1 MIKINLLPFRA
12 ARKRENVRRQVSI
25 YLLCML
31 FLFCLMGYLH
41 VAMGGQLTRLK
52 ATEDRLRNELKP
64 YTVIIREIAKL
75 KKDTKDLNTKLGVIE
90 NLEKKRLGPVLLLVE
105 LARAVPLDRLWL
117 NSVLET
123 SGRLTLQGTAMDN
136 HTVALFMTRLE
147 NTPHINS
154 VDLDRTTLK
163 FFPQHKRRA
172 SNFALTCKTAYA
184 LAAPAPASAPKA
196 KPKKSKGRR

>member
-41 VAMGGQLTRLK
+41 VSLGGQLTRLK
-52 ATEDRLRNELKP
+52 AKEESLRKELKT
-64 YTVIIREIAKL
+64 YAAITREIAKL
-75 KKDTKDLNTKLGVIE
+75 KRDTKDLNTKLGVIE
-90 NLEKKRLGPVLLLVE
+90 NLEKQRVGPVLLLVE

-136 HTVALFMTRLE
+136 HTVALFMTQLE
-147 NTPHINS
+147 DAPHINS

-163 FFPQHKRRA
+163 FFPEYKRRA
-172 SNFALTCKTAYA
+172 SNFVLTCKTAYV
-184 LAAPAPASAPKA
+184 KA
-196 KPKKSKGRR
+196 EPEVKPEKGKGRR

>member
-25 YLLCML
+25 YFLCML

-41 VAMGGQLTRLK
+41 VSLGSQLTRLK
-52 ATEDRLRNELKP
+52 ASEESLQKELNS
-64 YTVIIREIAKL
+64 YATITREIAKL
-75 KKDTKDLNTKLGVIE
+75 KKDTQDLNKKLGVIE
-90 NLEKKRLGPVLLLVE
+90 NLEKQRVGPVLLLAE

-136 HTVALFMTRLE
+136 HTVALFMTQLE
-147 NTPHINS
+147 NAPHIS
-154 VDLDRTTLK
+154 AVDLDRTTLK
-163 FFPQHKRRA
+163 FFPEYKRRA
-172 SNFALTCKTAYA
+172 SNFVLTCKTAYA
-184 LAAPAPASAPKA
+184 EAEPEVTPVKG
-196 KPKKSKGRR
+196 KGRR

>member
-12 ARKRENVRRQVSI
+12 AKKRENVRHQVSI

-41 VAMGGQLTRLK
+41 VSMGGQLARLK
-52 ATEDRLRNELKP
+52 ASEESLRKELKTYAP
-64 YTVIIREIAKL
+64 ITREIAKL

-90 NLEKKRLGPVLLLVE
+90 RLEKQRVGPVLLLAE
-105 LARAVPLDRLWL
+105 IARAVPLDRLWL

-147 NTPHINS
+147 KAPHIS
-154 VDLDRTTLK
+154 AVDLNRTSLTYFRK
-163 FFPQHKRRA
+163 YRRGA
-172 SNFALTCKTAYA
+172 SNFVLTCKTAYA
-184 LAAPAPASAPKA
+184 EAEPEVT
-196 KPKKSKGRR
+196 PKKGKRKR

>member
-41 VAMGGQLTRLK
+41 VSSNWELDRLK
-52 ATEDRLRNELKP
+52 AKQDSLQKELKS
-64 YTVIIREIAKL
+64 YAAITREIAKI
-75 KKDTKDLNTKLGVIE
+75 KKDTQTLNTKLGVIE
-90 NLEKKRLGPVLLLVE
+90 GLEKQRVGPVLLLAE
-105 LARAVPLDRLWL
+105 IARAVPLDRLWL

-136 HTVALFMTRLE
+136 HTVALFMTKLE
-147 NTPHINS
+147 DAPHITA

-163 FFPQHKRRA
+163 FFPEYKRRA
-172 SNFALTCKTAYA
+172 SNFVLTCKTAYA
-184 LAAPAPASAPKA
+184 EAEKPAAAS
-196 KPKKSKGRR
+196 KKGKGRR

>member
-41 VAMGGQLTRLK
+41 VSMGGQLARLK
-52 ATEDRLRNELKP
+52 ASEESLRNELKTYAP
-64 YTVIIREIAKL
+64 ITREIAKL
-75 KKDTKDLNTKLGVIE
+75 KKDTKDLNAKLVVIE
-90 NLEKKRLGPVLLLVE
+90 RLEKQRVGPVLLLVE
-105 LARAVPLDRLWL
+105 LARAVPPDRLWL

-147 NTPHINS
+147 DAPHINS

-163 FFPQHKRRA
+163 FFPEYKRRA
-172 SNFALTCKTAYA
+172 SNFVLTCKTAYA
-184 LAAPAPASAPKA
+184 EAEPEV

>member
-41 VAMGGQLTRLK
+41 VSLGGQLTRLK
-52 ATEDRLRNELKP
+52 ATEESLQKELKS
-64 YTVIIREIAKL
+64 YAAITREIAKL
-75 KKDTKDLNTKLGVIE
+75 KKDTQDLNTKLGVIE
-90 NLEKKRLGPVLLLVE
+90 NLEKQRLGPVLLLVE

-147 NTPHINS
+147 DTPHISS

-163 FFPQHKRRA
+163 FFPEYKRRA
-172 SNFALTCKTAYA
+172 SNFVLTCKTAYTE
-184 LAAPAPASAPKA
+184 AAPEPKA
-196 KPKKSKGRR
+196 KPKKGKGRR

>member
-41 VAMGGQLTRLK
+41 FSINGQLARLK
-52 ATEDRLRNELKP
+52 SQEESLRKELKT
-64 YTVIIREIAKL
+64 YASITREIALL
-75 KKDTKDLNTKLGVIE
+75 KKKTQDLNTKLSVIKS
-90 NLEKKRLGPVLLLVE
+90 LEKKRVGPVLLLAE
-105 LARAVPLDRLWL
+105 IARAVPLDRLWL

-136 HTVALFMTRLE
+136 HTVALFMTKLE
-147 NTPHINS
+147 KAPHITA
-154 VDLDRTTLK
+154 VDLDRTALTYFK
-163 FFPQHKRRA
+163 KYKRGA
-172 SNFALTCKTAYA
+172 SNFVLTCKTAYA
-184 LAAPAPASAPKA
+184 EAEPKVKA
-196 KPKKSKGRR
+196 TPKKGRGRR

>member
-31 FLFCLMGYLH
+31 FLFSLMGYLH
-41 VAMGGQLTRLK
+41 VSLGSQLTRLK
-52 ATEDRLRNELKP
+52 ATEESLQKELKT
-64 YTVIIREIAKL
+64 YATITREIAKL

-90 NLEKKRLGPVLLLVE
+90 NLEKQRVGPVLVLVE

-136 HTVALFMTRLE
+136 HTVALFMTQLE
-147 NTPHINS
+147 NAAHINS
-154 VDLDRTTLK
+154 VDLGRTTLK
-163 FFPQHKRRA
+163 FFPEYKRRA
-172 SNFALTCKTAYA
+172 SNFVLTCKTAYA
-184 LAAPAPASAPKA
+184 EAEPEV
-196 KPKKSKGRR
+196 KPEKGKGRR

>member
-1 MIKINLLPFRA
+1 MIKINLLPFRV

-41 VAMGGQLTRLK
+41 VSLGGQLTRLK
-52 ATEDRLRNELKP
+52 ATEASLQKELKT
-64 YTVIIREIAKL
+64 YAVITREIAKL

-90 NLEKKRLGPVLLLVE
+90 NLEKQRVGPVLLLVE
-105 LARAVPLDRLWL
+105 IARAVPLDRLWL

-136 HTVALFMTRLE
+136 HTVALFMTQLE
-147 NTPHINS
+147 KAPHISS

-163 FFPQHKRRA
+163 FFPERKRRA
-172 SNFALTCKTAYA
+172 SNFVLTCKTAYA
-184 LAAPAPASAPKA
+184 EAKPEPKA
-196 KPKKSKGRR
+196 KPKKGKGRR

>member
-25 YLLCML
+25 YFLCML

-41 VAMGGQLTRLK
+41 VSLGSQLARLK
-52 ATEDRLRNELKP
+52 ASEESLQKELNS
-64 YTVIIREIAKL
+64 YATITREIAKL
-75 KKDTKDLNTKLGVIE
+75 KKDTQDLNKKLGVIE
-90 NLEKKRLGPVLLLVE
+90 NLEKQRVGPVLLLAE

-136 HTVALFMTRLE
+136 HTVALFMTQLE
-147 NTPHINS
+147 NAPHIS
-154 VDLDRTTLK
+154 AVDLDRTTLK
-163 FFPQHKRRA
+163 FFPEYKRRA
-172 SNFALTCKTAYA
+172 SNFVLTCKTAYA
-184 LAAPAPASAPKA
+184 VAEPEVTPVKG
-196 KPKKSKGRR
+196 KGRR

>member
-25 YLLCML
+25 YFLCML

-41 VAMGGQLTRLK
+41 VSLGSQLARLK
-52 ATEDRLRNELKP
+52 ASEESLQKELNS
-64 YTVIIREIAKL
+64 YATITQEIAKL
-75 KKDTKDLNTKLGVIE
+75 KKDTQDLNKKLGVIE
-90 NLEKKRLGPVLLLVE
+90 NLEKQRVGPVLLLAE

-136 HTVALFMTRLE
+136 HTVALFMTQLE
-147 NTPHINS
+147 NAPHIS
-154 VDLDRTTLK
+154 AVDLDRTTLK
-163 FFPQHKRRA
+163 FFPEYKRRA
-172 SNFALTCKTAYA
+172 SNFVLTCKTAYA
-184 LAAPAPASAPKA
+184 EAEPEVTPVKG
-196 KPKKSKGRR
+196 KGRR